1 MVKPSRDLH
10 KLLHTKV
17 ELRCEAVGNPAPAY
31 EWYQHTMD
39 GEVRRGTSKNLVL
52 ANLRYDDQGDYEC
65 RATNTIRGK
74 LVSAANTQHI
84 KLNVSGAPVTPEKL
98 SRVSVVRGTDAL
110 VRVEFCADP
119 APKLTWQLGGLE
131 GGQSSVILNTGTQ
144 HDRFMVL
151 AEEAGSQ
158 EDCYLSTL
166 RIAAADLSDTRE
178 YVLNLDNSHGHHEHR
193 VHVSVREALALHTL
207 VGGVVGGV
215 LTLVVLVGA
224 LCCCRRAC
232 CPGSKPLKQD
242 MERWVM
248 APLARM
254 DHTPII
260 ASLHETICCRTVVL
274 SFCPPTKLSSFST
287 FCLPWFL
294 VCFPLQPRRLEQ
306 PERRFDQHRRLE
318 FCR

>member
-17 ELRCEAVGNPAPAY
+17 ELRCEAVGNPAPSY

-274 SFCPPTKLSSFST
+274 SFCPPQNCPHSRPFV
-287 FCLPWFL
+287 CLGF
-294 VCFPLQPRRLEQ
+294 
-306 PERRFDQHRRLE
+306 
-318 FCR
+318 